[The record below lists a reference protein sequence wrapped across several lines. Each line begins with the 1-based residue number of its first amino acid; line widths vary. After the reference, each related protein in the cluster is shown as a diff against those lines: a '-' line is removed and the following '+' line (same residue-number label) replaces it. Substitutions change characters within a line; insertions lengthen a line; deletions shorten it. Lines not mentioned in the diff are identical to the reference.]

1 LKKIKIMM
9 TLNKEMSIFQPYLF
23 NPRGDGVRAPIR
35 QAPLT
40 SKRENLTEAL
50 ASKYFHK
57 QGKYKKIFQSQI
69 KPILK
74 QSDFTRP
81 SWSATYG
88 RGRQH
93 RVKQNGGDLHSVMV
107 KSTVPSLIRNN
118 MKVLP
123 VAPRGFSLGKIRL
136 ERNLLS

>member
-1 LKKIKIMM
+1 
-9 TLNKEMSIFQPYLF
+9 MSIFQPYLF
-23 NPRGDGVRAPIR
+23 DPRGDGVRAPIR

-40 SKRENLTEAL
+40 SVRQNLTEAL

-81 SWSATYG
+81 SWSATFG
-88 RGRQH
+88 RGR
-93 RVKQNGGDLHSVMV
+93 RKIKQNGGELHSVMV

-123 VAPRGFSLGKIRL
+123 VAPRGFSLGKVKL